1 MLPRTDISSKESIL
15 TDYTSPEFVYKS
27 AWKCPSNI
35 AIVKYWGKYGVQ
47 LPSNPSIS
55 FTLNNAYTETHAY
68 LLKKGS
74 LSNGIEYY
82 FDATRNE
89 AFENRIVKF
98 IEMHKENF
106 SFIDNYD
113 LLIYSNNSFPHS
125 TGIASSAAAFGAL
138 ALNLV
143 DLESQVTETNWTEA
157 TWQHISHLAR
167 LGSGSASRSLYPSFV
182 MWGKT
187 DAIEGSSQEY
197 AVPVKE
203 VHENFQDI
211 QDDILIVESKEKRV
225 SSSVG
230 HSLMVDHPYAEQRFK
245 QAYERI
251 PELAQILKEGNWEA
265 FITLCESEALTLHSM
280 MMCSKEYYLLF
291 HPNTIQIINKIMD
304 FRKESGLPLC
314 FTLDAGP
321 NIHLLYPKSIKDQ
334 VNTFVTTELKPYY
347 ENRIQDQLGQGPV
360 KC

>member
-1 MLPRTDISSKESIL
+1 MLSRTDISSENTIL
-15 TDYTSPEFVYKS
+15 AAYATPAFEFKS

-47 LPSNPSIS
+47 MPSNPSIS

-68 LLKKGS
+68 LVKKGS
-74 LSNGIEYY
+74 NPTGITY
-82 FDATRNE
+82 FFDGQRNE
-89 AFENRIVKF
+89 AFEQRIVKF
-98 IEMHKENF
+98 IETHQDNF
-106 SFIDNYD
+106 SFIQAFD
-113 LLIYSNNSFPHS
+113 LVIYSNNSFPHS

-143 DLESQVTETNWTEA
+143 DLESQYKNTTWNEA
-157 TWQHISHLAR
+157 TWQQISNLAR
-167 LGSGSASRSLYPSFV
+167 LGSGSASRSIYPSFV

-187 DAIEGSSQEY
+187 DGIANSAQEY
-197 AVPVKE
+197 ATPVKE

-245 QAYERI
+245 QAYSRI
-251 PELAQILKEGNWEA
+251 PELTEILKKGDWNA

-280 MMCSKEYYLLF
+280 MMCSKDYYLLF
-291 HPNTIQIINKIMD
+291 HPNTIEIINRIMD
-304 FRKESGLPLC
+304 FRKESGLPVC

-321 NIHLLYPKSIKDQ
+321 NIHLLYPKSVKAEI
-334 VNTFVTTELKPYY
+334 NAFVESTLKPFY
-347 ENRIQDQLGQGPV
+347 ENRIQDHLGQGPI